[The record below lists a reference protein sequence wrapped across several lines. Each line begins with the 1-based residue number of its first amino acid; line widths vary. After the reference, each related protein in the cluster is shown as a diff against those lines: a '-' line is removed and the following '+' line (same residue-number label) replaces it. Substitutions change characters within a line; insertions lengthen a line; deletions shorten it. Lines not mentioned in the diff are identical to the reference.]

1 MELYAQLNI
10 RLIVITKLM
19 LFNGWT
25 FFFRRMTILSNFYVL
40 PLTLLSLTLEST
52 RRFDSIQPKQIYRS
66 RRTNRNETCM
76 VFTCFRW
83 GGTLQACTTTE
94 TGAEQSKESE
104 WAGEQ
109 QSADG
114 SGAIVAADFRYRK
127 ERHVGRQPG
136 SKFRAE
142 SCTRIQ
148 DATALRGGTELE
160 SDSTGS

>member
-1 MELYAQLNI
+1 
-10 RLIVITKLM
+10 M
-19 LFNGWT
+19 LFSGWM
-25 FFFRRMTILSNFYVL
+25 FRRFLFFQAHDARIVL

-52 RRFDSIQPKQIYRS
+52 RFDSIQPKQIYRS
-66 RRTNRNETCM
+66 RRTNRNETCT

-83 GGTLQACTTTE
+83 GGTLQACTTAE

-160 SDSTGS
+160 SDSTGG